1 MQIHKYEYTIHFYIQ
16 RSFSSLPD
24 PCCSPSSAAP
34 LLLCLFWYSL
44 NLCSHY
50 LCLFHFVDT
59 VCVISYRSTLQRH
72 KTFNLKKTCDGLSS
86 SYIMGKL
93 KMMNRNLKLYSLQEP
108 IPKAR
113 FLSPEKRTNLQF
125 GQFWQCPKETIKF
138 RRRPFLNTVLGK
150 DLPAAN
156 SQHFLQKIHWEI
168 QVYLAT

>member
-1 MQIHKYEYTIHFYIQ
+1 M
-16 RSFSSLPD
+16 
-24 PCCSPSSAAP
+24 
-34 LLLCLFWYSL
+34 
-44 NLCSHY
+44 
-50 LCLFHFVDT
+50 LFHIGQLYKGT
-59 VCVISYRSTLQRH
+59 KHSI
-72 KTFNLKKTCDGLSS
+72 LKPRDGLSS
-86 SYIMGKL
+86 SSKMGKWT
-93 KMMNRNLKLYSLQEP
+93 MMNRNLKLYSLQEP